1 MEYLFGFIFF
11 LLQGMRI
18 FLVLGTLLPMV
29 LPSDNTLR
37 KGIER
42 IIEPVLRPFRKI
54 IKPIGGFDITPLA
67 LYLLLIV
74 LESLVR
80 RLLLPLAI
88 K

>member
-1 MEYLFGFIFF
+1 MGFLFDFIFF

-29 LPSDNTLR
+29 LPADNTLR
-37 KGIER
+37 RGIER
-42 IIEPVLRPFRKI
+42 IIEPILRPLRKV
-54 IKPIGGFDITPLA
+54 IKPIAGFDFTPLV
-67 LYLLLIV
+67 LYMLLIFV
-74 LESLVR
+74 ESLIR